1 MVHIDNLEEKK
12 KIIQL
17 LTIYMCSA
25 PMTPSKNFILSQWY
39 KR

>member
-17 LTIYMCSA
+17 LTISMYSV
-25 PMTPSKNFILSQWY
+25 SVIRRIK
-39 KR
+39 